1 MFLPPPS
8 QRKHVRFLLLCVC
21 RCYDPTTRR
30 PAVAAVS
37 DRELVLMCSAA
48 ADRQRKA
55 FKNQDPPPR
64 FLPQRL
70 VSSGCCSRN
79 TCLTMNLTQEDCPL
93 FLNFLDCNQ
102 LQTRKV
108 NNKRDCVFSAG
119 AGKDTVGSES
129 KSPHVW
135 PPQRKLQPHNKNI
148 SKYFIIAL
156 IYVKVILNV
165 IYVIRSEN
173 KH

>member
-1 MFLPPPS
+1 M
-8 QRKHVRFLLLCVC
+8 RFLLLCVC

-119 AGKDTVGSES
+119 PGKDTVGPES
-129 KSPHVW
+129 MSPHVW

>member
-1 MFLPPPS
+1 M
-8 QRKHVRFLLLCVC
+8 RFLLLCVC

-79 TCLTMNLTQEDCPL
+79 TRLTMNLTQEDCPL

-119 AGKDTVGSES
+119 PGKDTVGPES
-129 KSPHVW
+129 MSPHVW